1 MKNILSI
8 LWNSSTFS
16 LESASFRF
24 YNVHMK
30 HKRITMKEIAEEA
43 GVAKSTVSRYFND
56 GYVKEETR
64 EKIRKIIEAH
74 DYEPSAA
81 ASNLKAKETKTIGI
95 IAPTID
101 SNTSSRLLTSINAYL
116 KEKGYTVILID
127 TDHDIND
134 EIRSIQYFESL
145 RVDGII
151 LVATNINLIHQ
162 KLVHESQIPILIVA
176 QHFKNGVSI
185 IYDDYRAGYAAGEY
199 AAKMGHE
206 NVLFLGVNRVDEAV
220 GVQRRKGVLEALEE
234 YGVPKIHTRE
244 TDFSFSK
251 TRKVIRHYLEDHHP
265 TMIIAATDNLALAC
279 YKEIAEKGLR
289 VPEDISLIGFGGY
302 EVSELIT
309 PSLCTYRFDYELA
322 GKMAGATILSL
333 IKGDP
338 VATTQVIGFRKIE
351 GGSVQDR
358 HKKGEAK

>member
-1 MKNILSI
+1 MEQSHILLETSI
-8 LWNSSTFS
+8 DQ
-16 LESASFRF
+16 F
-24 YNVHMK
+24 YNVSMNQ
-30 HKRITMKEIAEEA
+30 KRITMKEIAIEA

-64 EKIRKIIEAH
+64 EKIRKVIEAH
-74 DYEPSAA
+74 HYEPSAA
-81 ASNLKAKETKTIGI
+81 ASNLKAKETKTIGV

-101 SNTSSRLLTSINAYL
+101 SNTSSRLLTSMNAYL

-127 TDHDIND
+127 TNHDIND

-176 QHFKNGVSI
+176 QHFKNGFSI
-185 IYDDYRAGYAAGEY
+185 IYDDYRAGYTAGEY

-206 NVLFLGVNRVDEAV
+206 NILYLGVNRVDEAV
-220 GVQRRKGVLEALEE
+220 GVQRRKGVIEALEE
-234 YGVPKIHTRE
+234 HQVPRIHTRE

-251 TRKVIRHYLEDHHP
+251 ARKVIRHYLKDHHP

-279 YKEIAEKGLR
+279 YKEITEKGLK

-302 EVSELIT
+302 EVSELLT
-309 PSLCTYRFDYELA
+309 PSLCTIRFDYKLA
-322 GKMAGATILSL
+322 GQMAGSTILSL
-333 IKGDP
+333 IKKEP
-338 VATTQVIGFRKIE
+338 VATTQVIGFELIYGQSVKNRRKK
-351 GGSVQDR
+351 SLSSTTS
-358 HKKGEAK
+358 